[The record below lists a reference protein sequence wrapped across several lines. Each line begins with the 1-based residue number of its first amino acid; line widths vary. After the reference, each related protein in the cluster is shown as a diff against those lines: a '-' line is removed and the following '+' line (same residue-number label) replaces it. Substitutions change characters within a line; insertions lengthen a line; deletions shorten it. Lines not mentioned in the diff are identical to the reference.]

1 MSKSQTSPQ
10 IPPKYL
16 QEDETS
22 DECKK
27 LLLTL
32 PKERGWLASHIY
44 NYQGFWAQDSD
55 IILVTTPK
63 SGTTWLKS
71 LLFDLVNQMKYLV
84 FEQNHPLLV
93 KNPHDLIPFLE
104 IRFYG
109 DGLVPNF
116 ASFTSPRLLSTHMPF
131 ASLPKSVQDS
141 KTKLVY
147 LCRNPK
153 DTFIS
158 LWHFTNNLRLH
169 HKDIHPIEEKF
180 ESFCK
185 GIEKPNKVLFL
196 MYEEIKVQTKLQL
209 KHLAEFLE
217 CPFSIE
223 EENCGVMDEILRMCT
238 FENLSNL
245 EVNTNGKLSTG
256 EENKVFFRKEEDELS
271 DEGKKLLL
279 TLPKERGWLAS
290 HSYNYQGFWATP
302 RIIQGVIACQQQFQ
316 AQDSDIILV
325 TIPKSG
331 TTCLKALLFGLVNQV
346 KYPIFE
352 QNHPLLIKKPHD
364 LVPYLELTL
373 YVDGQVPNFSSI
385 TTPRLLNS
393 KDTFISMWH
402 FTNKLKL
409 DHKDINSIGKVFDLF
424 CNGVSLYGPFW
435 NHVLDYYWKASI
447 EKSNKV
453 IFFMYEEIKEQP
465 KIQIKCLAEFLE
477 CPFPIK
483 EENCGVVDEILRIC
497 SFENLSNLEV
507 NTNGKLSSGEENK
520 VFFRKGKVGDWKNY
534 FTIEMNEK
542 LNHIIEQKFEGSGLR
557 F

>member
-16 QEDETS
+16 QEDEIS

-44 NYQGFWAQDSD
+44 NYQGFWVTPRFIQGVIACQQQFQAQDSD

-71 LLFDLVNQMKYLV
+71 LLFVLVNRMKYPV

-104 IRFYG
+104 IKLYV
-109 DGLVPNF
+109 DDLVPNF
-116 ASFTSPRLLSTHMPF
+116 ASVISPRLLSTHMPF

-185 GIEKPNKVLFL
+185 GVSLYGPFWNHVLDYWKQSIEKPNKVLFL
-196 MYEEIKVQTKLQL
+196 MYEEIKVQPKLQL
-209 KHLAEFLE
+209 KRLAEFLE

-223 EENCGVMDEILRMCT
+223 EKNCGVMDEILRMC
-238 FENLSNL
+238 
-245 EVNTNGKLSTG
+245 
-256 EENKVFFRKEEDELS
+256 
-271 DEGKKLLL
+271 
-279 TLPKERGWLAS
+279 
-290 HSYNYQGFWATP
+290 
-302 RIIQGVIACQQQFQ
+302 
-316 AQDSDIILV
+316 
-325 TIPKSG
+325 
-331 TTCLKALLFGLVNQV
+331 
-346 KYPIFE
+346 
-352 QNHPLLIKKPHD
+352 
-364 LVPYLELTL
+364 
-373 YVDGQVPNFSSI
+373 
-385 TTPRLLNS
+385 
-393 KDTFISMWH
+393 
-402 FTNKLKL
+402 
-409 DHKDINSIGKVFDLF
+409 
-424 CNGVSLYGPFW
+424 
-435 NHVLDYYWKASI
+435 
-447 EKSNKV
+447 
-453 IFFMYEEIKEQP
+453 
-465 KIQIKCLAEFLE
+465 
-477 CPFPIK
+477 
-483 EENCGVVDEILRIC
+483 

-507 NTNGKLSSGEENK
+507 NANGKLSTGEENNA
-520 VFFRKGKVGDWKNY
+520 FFRKGEVGDWKNY
-534 FTIEMNEK
+534 FTIEMSEK
-542 LNHIIEQKFEGSGLR
+542 LNHIIEQKFQGSGIK
-557 F
+557 FSYI